1 LTPIQTT
8 NAALFQNLREL
19 EIALVYRPKPLLAL
33 KFLLYD
39 KESMLMGGLFADQG
53 WYWFERF

>member
-1 LTPIQTT
+1 MRGP
-8 NAALFQNLREL
+8 ALQNSIEKISSL
-19 EIALVYRPKPLLAL
+19 EVVYRPKPLLAL